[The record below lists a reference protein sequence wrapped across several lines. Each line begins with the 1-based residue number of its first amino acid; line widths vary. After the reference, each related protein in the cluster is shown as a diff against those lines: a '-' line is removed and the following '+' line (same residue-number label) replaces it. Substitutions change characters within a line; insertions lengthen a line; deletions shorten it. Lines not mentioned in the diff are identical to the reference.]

1 MIESFFMPK
10 NIFYFVTI
18 CTKKALYTYFLFSL
32 RHFDVFSCQ
41 KKHLCRFLEKALA
54 RFCLFRCFY
63 VVVRGERRK
72 KPAQKKNFSGTW
84 KKEVGTLFSQR
95 ADYHISKK

>member
-1 MIESFFMPK
+1 MPK

-18 CTKKALYTYFLFSL
+18 CTKKHFIHTFCFLCAILTYS
-32 RHFDVFSCQ
+32 VVK
-41 KKHLCRFLEKALA
+41 KKHLCRFLEKTLA

-63 VVVRGERRK
+63 VVVRGDRRK
-72 KPAQKKNFSGTW
+72 KAGSKKNFSGTW